1 MKCYA
6 VIDTNVL
13 VSSLIT
19 RNMKSPVVRVIEL
32 IIDGDVIPVYSDD
45 TMKEYSEVLHRKKFK
60 SAGENI
66 DILLNVFKTYGI
78 KGIPTKIEEEFNDP
92 KDLPFYE
99 VTMDMQDEGA
109 YLVTG
114 NQKHF
119 PLKPFIV
126 TPRQFIEILEKL

>member
-45 TMKEYSEVLHRKKFK
+45 TMKEYSEVLHRK
-60 SAGENI
+60 N
-66 DILLNVFKTYGI
+66 LN
-78 KGIPTKIEEEFNDP
+78 PQEKI
-92 KDLPFYE
+92 
-99 VTMDMQDEGA
+99 
-109 YLVTG
+109 
-114 NQKHF
+114 
-119 PLKPFIV
+119 
-126 TPRQFIEILEKL
+126 